1 MQVSDNALAPRART
15 GRASGYRRRERAK
28 DFLCVAP
35 ALAFFAVFVYYPVVE
50 LFRIGFTNWNLIKD
64 DYKYVGLKNWKWL
77 FEGSGAKPWLSSL
90 GITFTYT
97 FWEIL
102 ITLAGGILLAALFNR
117 GSKAFSAMRA
127 IVFMPKYI
135 AISTSAIVFMW
146 ILNDQYG
153 VMNYALGLAGIPP
166 VKWLN
171 SEGSALA
178 SVLILTGWRVVG
190 YGMMIYLSAMRGI
203 SPEYYEAAKIDGAN
217 GLQRFRY
224 ITLPLLSPTT
234 LFLFVTTF
242 IASMK
247 VFQSVDVMT
256 SGGPYQS
263 TNVMVFWVYELA
275 FVDFR
280 VDRAA
285 VVSCVF
291 FVILLAFTAAT
302 MRISNKNVHY
312 ES

>member
-1 MQVSDNALAPRART
+1 MSDNAAGKRGARARAA
-15 GRASGYRRRERAK
+15 RYRSRERAK

-35 ALAFFAVFVYYPVVE
+35 ALAFFLAFVYYPVVE

-64 DYKYVGLKNWKWL
+64 KYDYVGFKNWKWL
-77 FEGSGAKPWLSSL
+77 FQGSGYEKLLASL
-90 GITFTYT
+90 RITFTYT

-102 ITLAGGILLAALFNR
+102 ITLVGGILLAALFNR
-117 GSKAFSAMRA
+117 ESRAFSAMRS
-127 IVFMPKYI
+127 VLFMPRYI

-153 VMNYALGLAGIPP
+153 ILNYVLGLFGAPP
-166 VKWLN
+166 LAWLN
-171 SEGSALA
+171 SEKTALA
-178 SVLILTGWRVVG
+178 SVLVLTGWRVVG
-190 YGMMIYLSAMRGI
+190 YGMMIYLSAMKGI
-203 SPEYYEAAKIDGAN
+203 SPEYYEAAKIDGA
-217 GLQRFRY
+217 GPFQRFRY

-256 SGGPYQS
+256 GGGPYQS
-263 TNVMVFWVYELA
+263 TNVMVFWIYELA

-285 VVSCVF
+285 VVSCLF
-291 FVILLAFTAAT
+291 FVILLASTAAT
-302 MRISNKNVHY
+302 MRISSKNVHY